1 MQSLSEDFTD
11 TEKALNMMNNLDD
24 MLSQINL
31 NTSGEESNKDEEIGT
46 ARGVGDVMTGDQAG
60 ILKTSDRAAME
71 KAK

>member
-1 MQSLSEDFTD
+1 
-11 TEKALNMMNNLDD
+11 MMNNLDD

-46 ARGVGDVMTGDQAG
+46 ARGVGDVMALNDADQAG